1 VRSWSAILTGAI
13 GLAVLDAVVSRQQAA
28 SNVGGFLAGLGGFVH
43 KVISPQVPAFATGST
58 TPQPSS
64 GGVASSAI
72 PSVTM
77 SPTGATP
84 SPISVLL

>member
-1 VRSWSAILTGAI
+1 MRSWSTILTGAL

-58 TPQPSS
+58 TPQP
-64 GGVASSAI
+64 GVASRLV
-72 PSVTM
+72 PSVNM
-77 SPTGATP
+77 SPAGATP